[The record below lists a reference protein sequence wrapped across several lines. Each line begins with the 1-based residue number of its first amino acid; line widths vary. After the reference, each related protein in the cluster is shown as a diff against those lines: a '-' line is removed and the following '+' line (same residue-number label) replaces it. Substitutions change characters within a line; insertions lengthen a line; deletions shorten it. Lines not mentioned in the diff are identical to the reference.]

1 MPNYPVI
8 DRVEITR
15 YLFPWHDVGDDLSFA
30 VGPFYEKGSQRT
42 RRLLGIKIFTDEGV
56 TGEFMSSAPGT
67 FEQMQA
73 VAPLL
78 IGANALEREKFYN
91 VAKTH
96 LRKNDRMGI
105 GPLDITLWDLAGKYH
120 NAPIYQLLGGHRTKL
135 PCYASTYHG
144 DRTPGGLD
152 SPEAFAD
159 FAEQCLEMGYKG
171 FKLHTWADGNI
182 DREVATIKAVGDR
195 VGGKMALMSDPC
207 CVFDTYGDALRV
219 GRACDDAGFFWYE
232 DPMRDGGVSL
242 YAHKQLRAALKTPL
256 LQGEHVHLVEA
267 HTDMAIAEATDF
279 FRGDAEYDGGITGLM
294 KIAHAAEG
302 MGMDLELHTGGPAHR
317 HAMAAIRNANFY
329 ELGLVHPKLAGTDL
343 AVYANDYDGDQL
355 DAVDSDGNVSVP
367 EGPGLG
373 VVYDYEKIG
382 VNAVSKMVIDAD
394 SSRGEGV

>member
-8 DRVEITR
+8 ERIEITHYR
-15 YLFPWHDVGDDLSFA
+15 FPMRDIGEDLSFA
-30 VGPFYEKGSQRT
+30 VGPFYEKGSHRT
-42 RRLLGIKIFTDEGV
+42 RKLLSIKIFTDEGV
-56 TGEFMSSAPGT
+56 TGEFASGAPGT
-67 FEQMQA
+67 LEQMQA

-91 VAKTH
+91 QAKTH

-105 GPLDITLWDLAGKYH
+105 GPLDITLWDLAGKYY
-120 NAPIYQLLGGHRTKL
+120 NTPVYRLLGGHRTKL
-135 PCYASTYHG
+135 PAYASTYHG
-144 DRTPGGLD
+144 DRTPGGLN

-182 DREVATIKAVGDR
+182 EREIATIKAVGDR

-207 CVFDTYGDALRV
+207 CVFDTYGDTLRV
-219 GRACDDAGFFWYE
+219 GWACDDAGFFWYE

-242 YAHKQLRAALKTPL
+242 YMHKQLRAAIKTPL
-256 LQGEHVHLVEA
+256 LQGEHVHMVEA

-279 FRGDAEYDGGITGLM
+279 FRADAEYDGGITGVM

-302 MGMDLELHTGGPAHR
+302 FGLDLELHTGGPAHR
-317 HAMAAIRNANFY
+317 HTMAAIRNSNFY
-329 ELGLVHPKLAGTDL
+329 ELGLVHPLLGSSTIASISDF
-343 AVYANDYDGDQL
+343 ADNL
-355 DAVDSDGNVSVP
+355 DSIDSDGYVSVP

-373 VVYDYEKIG
+373 VTYDWDRAKEFLVDRI
-382 VNAVSKMVIDAD
+382 VIDAK
-394 SSRGEGV
+394 SKRTEGV